1 MPLSNRDRVRLHIG
15 DTDSSDPILTDDEVD
30 DFLAQRYV
38 VDATTGGTTYNVVA
52 AAADCA
58 GAIAAKYARD
68 FNFAEDG
75 QRFDRAQRV
84 GHYMS
89 LERSLRARQGGI
101 SVQVSLGG
109 TAAVT
114 S

>member
-1 MPLSNRDRVRLHIG
+1 MTISEDKDAVRLLIG
-15 DTDSSDPILTDDEVD
+15 DTDEDDPILYDDEIEYILTSRTVLD
-30 DFLAQRYV
+30 
-38 VDATTGGTTYNVVA
+38 TSGGTVSVNIPA

-58 GAIAAKYARD
+58 GAIAAKYARE

-84 GHYMS
+84 GHYQA
-89 LERSLRARQGGI
+89 LERSLRQRSGI
-101 SVQVSLGG
+101 SSVRLSAGTESL
-109 TAAVT
+109 T